1 MAPGR
6 LPHAHSFVPF
16 VQSCGAGPAANAGCM
31 LAAATMNNDA
41 KTIFF
46 IRPSVPANRL
56 VRAAFCHTP
65 QTKTLTLRF
74 YDTRRGHGNTPE
86 VANETGIVIQSSSG
100 YR

>member
-16 VQSCGAGPAANAGCM
+16 VQSCAAGPAANAGCM